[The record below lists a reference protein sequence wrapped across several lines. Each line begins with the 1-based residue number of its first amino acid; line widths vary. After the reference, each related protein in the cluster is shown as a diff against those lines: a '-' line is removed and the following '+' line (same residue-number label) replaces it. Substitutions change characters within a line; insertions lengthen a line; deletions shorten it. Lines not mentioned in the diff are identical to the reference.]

1 MDELN
6 NGTLTAAQRMRRL
19 YWERK
24 NNGLCT
30 RCGKANKDG
39 KAYCPECRA
48 GKNEWRRQD
57 RIFYAA
63 HGLCTCCGK
72 NIVFGEDRTCFECRA
87 KDCVRRGRRDSDGMR
102 KKNSEAFRRRCR
114 VRSEQGLCVGCG
126 RRKAAEG
133 KKKCETCARRDTARS
148 MKSYWKKKA
157 VSGGIPRSERPLHGF
172 CYICNDRLD
181 RDGRVCSRCHE
192 RMKAGG
198 GNHDADNYWKRD
210 NEIAFR
216 RNAGSRCDVATETT
230 RRIFLEAPYAGAF
243 GSCNKQG

>member
-48 GKNEWRRQD
+48 GRNEWRRQD

-102 KKNSEAFRRRCR
+102 KKKQR
-114 VRSEQGLCVGCG
+114 GLP
-126 RRKAAEG
+126 AAL
-133 KKKCETCARRDTARS
+133 
-148 MKSYWKKKA
+148 
-157 VSGGIPRSERPLHGF
+157 P
-172 CYICNDRLD
+172 
-181 RDGRVCSRCHE
+181 
-192 RMKAGG
+192 
-198 GNHDADNYWKRD
+198 
-210 NEIAFR
+210 
-216 RNAGSRCDVATETT
+216 
-230 RRIFLEAPYAGAF
+230 GAF
-243 GSCNKQG
+243 GTGVMRRLWQAQGGRREKEVRNVCPEGYRTEHEELLEEKGRVRRHPKK

>member
-102 KKNSEAFRRRCR
+102 KKTARPSGGAAGCVRNR
-114 VRSEQGLCVGCG
+114 VYASAVAG
-126 RRKAAEG
+126 
-133 KKKCETCARRDTARS
+133 ARRQKGKRS
-148 MKSYWKKKA
+148 AKR
-157 VSGGIPRSERPLHGF
+157 VPGGIPHG
-172 CYICNDRLD
+172 
-181 RDGRVCSRCHE
+181 E
-192 RMKAGG
+192 
-198 GNHDADNYWKRD
+198 
-210 NEIAFR
+210 
-216 RNAGSRCDVATETT
+216 
-230 RRIFLEAPYAGAF
+230 
-243 GSCNKQG
+243 